1 MTMAPT
7 RFFPNPQQLQLLK
20 FCLLVDADEAR
31 QAWKEWRAGV
41 DLDDL
46 DPACFRLMSLVYRRM
61 MELGIEDRDAARIK
75 GLHRYHWTR
84 NQIAWR
90 GKDCVLRAL
99 AEKGIPTVLLKGAAL
114 SRTVYPEPA
123 TRGMHDL
130 DILVPVACAVDA
142 MALLAG
148 LGWVAQHFDAV
159 RTIEHFHACS
169 FLHPEFGE
177 LDLHWHVLRSCCQT
191 ERDDEMWA
199 AAVDLPVDGIA
210 TKILCPPDQLLN
222 ACEHGMHPS
231 PASSLQW
238 LVDATF
244 IIRHSPAPFDWTRLI
259 DQARKVR
266 LVLAARRSLH
276 FIRKQFEPSIPREV
290 LARLDAIPVSAL
302 DRVEYFLAGRSEK
315 EHEKLSIRLGVA
327 LCHFLKLKH
336 QTSWVGIIRLFLIY
350 FRLLSHERR
359 SWPAVLRDEICRLPG
374 LWWDKQSELGFRL
387 RLFLRGQ
394 RAVGGPV
401 ARMRVDH
408 LRAFYKVERGI
419 RCSWRWSEPDASLDL
434 IMPPE
439 TCFLRLQLHP
449 FRDLSRLEEDGLAFQ
464 FNGHPLPLSSFKIK
478 GGGRFMTCR
487 LDAAWMKPEGRQTL
501 AWIIRPLRPPADSR
515 ILGLPLACLW
525 IYRDRKPTR
534 EPCAS

>member
-1 MTMAPT
+1 
-7 RFFPNPQQLQLLK
+7 
-20 FCLLVDADEAR
+20 
-31 QAWKEWRAGV
+31 
-41 DLDDL
+41 
-46 DPACFRLMSLVYRRM
+46 M
-61 MELGIEDRDAARIK
+61 MELGIGDADAARIK

-90 GKDCVLRAL
+90 GKDSVLRAL
-99 AEKGIPTVLLKGAAL
+99 AGKGIPTVLLKGAAL

-130 DILVPVACAVDA
+130 DILVPVACAAEA
-142 MALLAG
+142 MALLAQ

-199 AAVDLPVDGIA
+199 AAVDLSIESIA
-210 TKILCPPDQLLN
+210 TKILCPPDQFIN

-238 LVDATF
+238 IVDATF
-244 IIRHSPAPFDWTRLI
+244 IIRHSPAPFDWARLI
-259 DQARKVR
+259 DQSRKVR
-266 LVLAARRSLH
+266 LVLAVRRSLH

-336 QTSWVGIIRLFLIY
+336 QTSWVGMIRLFLIY

-359 SWPAVLRDEICRLPG
+359 SWPAVLRDELRRLP
-374 LWWDKQSELGFRL
+374 WRCRDEAAELGFRL

-394 RAVGGPV
+394 RAVGGAV
-401 ARMRVDH
+401 ARMPVDH
-408 LRAFYKVERGI
+408 LRAFYKVER
-419 RCSWRWSEPDASLDL
+419 RDQPSFRWSEPDASLDL

-449 FRDLSRLEEDGLAFQ
+449 FRDLRRLEEDGLAIQ
-464 FNGHPLPLSSFKIK
+464 FNGHPLPFSSFKVA
-478 GGGRFMTCR
+478 GGGRFLACR

-501 AWIIRPLRPPADSR
+501 AWIIRPWPAPADSR
-515 ILGLPLACLW
+515 NLGLPLTRLW
-525 IYRDRKPTR
+525 IYRDRKPRR
-534 EPCAS
+534 ETCAS